1 MHLTFGI
8 RAFRNNI
15 TYINNLNIFGE
26 LKIMKKIAIALLLLT
41 LVGNSACANNDDIV
55 ATYSGGKVSEGQ
67 VMSQFAPM
75 LDKQP
80 ETKGKKFSD
89 LDKKLQEALIKS
101 YINMKLLRK
110 EADNLGLTK
119 TTDFKHKLEN
129 AENVLVQQTLFE
141 HKTKDLI
148 TDKAVETEYQDF
160 KNSLKGQKE
169 IQVSHIL
176 VDSES
181 KAKEVKEQLK
191 STSFEKL
198 AEKYS
203 KDEASKVKGGSIGY
217 ITKGRLV
224 PEFEE
229 KAFNMKKNEV
239 SDPVKTNF
247 GWHLIKI
254 YDIRDIQIPEK
265 KDIEQE
271 LKGKIANDAI
281 MKYIDTLEKDAKIEI
296 KHSN

>member
-1 MHLTFGI
+1 
-8 RAFRNNI
+8 
-15 TYINNLNIFGE
+15 
-26 LKIMKKIAIALLLLT
+26 MKKIAIALLSMTLL
-41 LVGNSACANNDDIV
+41 GSSACANNDDIV
-55 ATYSGGKVSEGQ
+55 ATYSGGKVSVGQ
-67 VMSQFAPM
+67 VMNQFEQM

-80 ETKGKKFSD
+80 ETKGKKFTD

-119 TTDFKHKLEN
+119 TADFKNKLEN

-141 HKTKDLI
+141 YKTKDLM
-148 TDKAVETEYQDF
+148 TDKAIETEYQNL

-181 KAKEVKEQLK
+181 KAQEVKEQLK
-191 STSFEKL
+191 NTSFEKL

-203 KDEASKVKGGSIGY
+203 KDEASKVKGGNIGY

-229 KAFNMKKNEV
+229 KAFAMKKDEV
-239 SDPVKTNF
+239 SSPVKTNF
-247 GWHLIKI
+247 GWHIIKVS
-254 YDIRDIQIPEK
+254 DIRDIQVPAK
-265 KDIEQE
+265 NDIEQE
-271 LKGKIANDAI
+271 IKGKIAQEAI
-281 MKYIDTLEKDAKIEI
+281 MKYVETLEKNAKIEI
-296 KHSN
+296 KN